1 MPEIKGNDN
10 PQQASPLG
18 ALDFKR
24 IIGAPLAACVSAQEE
39 AAQATLEYIREVVFR
54 SKDDDPASL
63 EPVTVTFYFESA
75 GVVNRLTIPLLCI
88 VPVPYLQIEHV
99 NLTFQTTVT
108 ESSMSN
114 DKLELKAK
122 YSSPGDS
129 GEESDVSKAEYQNRR
144 SIDVNLCVT
153 AADMPMGI
161 SKILEIFNNQ
171 LVEVR
176 QEESPQ
182 LPESAPQPQPEP
194 SPQPESQPAPQPL
207 PVPQEE
213 PEAEEEPARY
223 NVLLLT
229 RVSKSEKSF
238 IINMVNTHCRHGKR
252 LSASALNN
260 ILKGTTLTIPI
271 EETYTVAKAI
281 VDGLKKRNIA
291 ASVTE
296 V

>member
-1 MPEIKGNDN
+1 MPETKGNDN

-108 ESSMSN
+108 ESSMS
-114 DKLELKAK
+114 DDRLQLKAK

-129 GEESDVSKAEYQNRR
+129 GEESDVLKAEYQNRR
-144 SIDVNLCVT
+144 CIDVNLCVT

-176 QEESPQ
+176 QEEPPQ
-182 LPESAPQPQPEP
+182 FPNPAPQPEPEP
-194 SPQPESQPAPQPL
+194 SPQPESQPAPQPR

-229 RVSKSEKSF
+229 RASKSQKSV
-238 IINMVNTHCRHGKR
+238 IINVVNSHCRHGKR

-271 EETYTVAKAI
+271 EETYTVAKAV

>member
-1 MPEIKGNDN
+1 MPETKGNDT
-10 PQQASPLG
+10 PQQTSPLG

-24 IIGAPLAACVSAQEE
+24 IIGAPLSACVSAQEE
-39 AAQATLEYIREVVFR
+39 AAQATLEYINEVVFR
-54 SKDDDPASL
+54 RKDDDPDNL

-88 VPVPYLQIEHV
+88 VPVPYLQIEQV
-99 NLTFQTTVT
+99 NLTFQATVT
-108 ESSMSN
+108 ESSMS
-114 DKLELKAK
+114 DDRLQLKAK

-129 GEESDVSKAEYQNRR
+129 GEESDASKAEYQNRR
-144 SIDVNLCVT
+144 CIDVNLCVT

-176 QEESPQ
+176 QEEPSQ
-182 LPESAPQPQPEP
+182 LPKPAPQPEPEP
-194 SPQPESQPAPQPL
+194 SPQPESQPAPQPQ
-207 PVPQEE
+207 PAPQEE
-213 PEAEEEPARY
+213 PEAEEVPAKY

-229 RVSKSEKSF
+229 RVSKSQKSV
-238 IINMVNTHCRHGKR
+238 IINVVNTHCRRGKR
-252 LSASALNN
+252 LSASTLNN
-260 ILKGTTLTIPI
+260 ILKGSQLTIPI

-291 ASVTE
+291 ASVVE

>member
-1 MPEIKGNDN
+1 MPETKGNDT
-10 PQQASPLG
+10 PQQTSPLG

-24 IIGAPLAACVSAQEE
+24 IIGAPLSACVSAQEE
-39 AAQATLEYIREVVFR
+39 AAQATLEYINEVVFR
-54 SKDDDPASL
+54 RKDDDPDNL

-88 VPVPYLQIEHV
+88 VPVPYLQIEQV
-99 NLTFQTTVT
+99 NLTFQATVT
-108 ESSMSN
+108 ESSMS
-114 DKLELKAK
+114 DDLLQLKAK

-129 GEESDVSKAEYQNRR
+129 GEESDASKAEYQNRR
-144 SIDVNLCVT
+144 CIDVNLCVT

-161 SKILEIFNNQ
+161 SKMLEIFNNQ

-176 QEESPQ
+176 QEESSQ
-182 LPESAPQPQPEP
+182 LPKPAPQPEPEPSPQPGSQSAPQPQP
-194 SPQPESQPAPQPL
+194 A
-207 PVPQEE
+207 PQEE
-213 PEAEEEPARY
+213 PEAEEVPAKY

-229 RVSKSEKSF
+229 RVSKSQKSV
-238 IINMVNTHCRHGKR
+238 IINVVNTHCRRSKR

-260 ILKGTTLTIPI
+260 ILKGSQLTIPI

-291 ASVTE
+291 ASVVE

>member
-1 MPEIKGNDN
+1 MPETQGNDN
-10 PQQASPLG
+10 HQQASPLG

-99 NLTFQTTVT
+99 NLTFQATVT
-108 ESSMSN
+108 ESSMS
-114 DKLELKAK
+114 DDRVQLKAK

-144 SIDVNLCVT
+144 CIDVNLCVT

-176 QEESPQ
+176 QEEPPQ
-182 LPESAPQPQPEP
+182 FPKPAPQPEPEP
-194 SPQPESQPAPQPL
+194 SPQPESQPAPQSR

-229 RVSKSEKSF
+229 RASKSQKSV
-238 IINMVNTHCRHGKR
+238 IINVVNSHCRHGKR

-271 EETYTVAKAI
+271 EETYTVAKAV

>member
-1 MPEIKGNDN
+1 MPETKGNDT
-10 PQQASPLG
+10 PQQTSPLG

-24 IIGAPLAACVSAQEE
+24 IIGAPLSACVSAQEE
-39 AAQATLEYIREVVFR
+39 AAQATLEYINEVVFR
-54 SKDDDPASL
+54 RKDDDPDNL

-88 VPVPYLQIEHV
+88 VPVPYLQIEQV
-99 NLTFQTTVT
+99 NLTFQATVT
-108 ESSMSN
+108 ESSMS
-114 DKLELKAK
+114 DDRLQLKAK

-144 SIDVNLCVT
+144 CIDVNLCVT

-176 QEESPQ
+176 QEEPSQ
-182 LPESAPQPQPEP
+182 LPKPAPQPEP
-194 SPQPESQPAPQPL
+194 D
-207 PVPQEE
+207 PQEE
-213 PEAEEEPARY
+213 PEAEEVPAKY

-229 RVSKSEKSF
+229 RASKSQKSV
-238 IINMVNTHCRHGKR
+238 IINVVNTHCRRSKR

-260 ILKGTTLTIPI
+260 ILKGSQLTIPI

-291 ASVTE
+291 ASVVE

>member
-1 MPEIKGNDN
+1 MPETKGNDT
-10 PQQASPLG
+10 PQQTSPLG

-24 IIGAPLAACVSAQEE
+24 IIGAPLSACVSAQEE
-39 AAQATLEYIREVVFR
+39 AAQATLEYINEVVFR
-54 SKDDDPASL
+54 RKDDDPDNL

-75 GVVNRLTIPLLCI
+75 GMVNRLTIPLLCI
-88 VPVPYLQIEHV
+88 VPVPYLQIEQV
-99 NLTFQTTVT
+99 NLTFQATVT
-108 ESSMSN
+108 ESSMS
-114 DKLELKAK
+114 DDRLQLKAK

-129 GEESDVSKAEYQNRR
+129 GEESDASKAEYQNRR
-144 SIDVNLCVT
+144 CIDVNLCVT

-176 QEESPQ
+176 QEEPSQ
-182 LPESAPQPQPEP
+182 LPKPALQPEPEP
-194 SPQPESQPAPQPL
+194 SPQPESRPVPQPQPA
-207 PVPQEE
+207 PQEE
-213 PEAEEEPARY
+213 PEAEEVPAKY

-229 RVSKSEKSF
+229 RVSKSQKSV
-238 IINMVNTHCRHGKR
+238 IINVVNTHCRRGKR

-260 ILKGTTLTIPI
+260 ILKGSQLTIPI

-291 ASVTE
+291 ASVVE

>member
-1 MPEIKGNDN
+1 MPETKGNDT
-10 PQQASPLG
+10 PQQTSPLG

-24 IIGAPLAACVSAQEE
+24 IIGAPLSACVSAQEE
-39 AAQATLEYIREVVFR
+39 AAQATLEYINEVVFR
-54 SKDDDPASL
+54 RKDDDPDNL

-88 VPVPYLQIEHV
+88 VPVPYLQIEQV
-99 NLTFQTTVT
+99 NLTFQATVT
-108 ESSMSN
+108 ESSMS
-114 DKLELKAK
+114 DDRLQLKAK

-144 SIDVNLCVT
+144 CIDVNLCVT

-176 QEESPQ
+176 QEEPSL
-182 LPESAPQPQPEP
+182 LPKPAPQPEPEP
-194 SPQPESQPAPQPL
+194 SPQPESQPALQPQPA
-207 PVPQEE
+207 PQEE
-213 PEAEEEPARY
+213 PEAEEVPAKY

-229 RVSKSEKSF
+229 RVSKSQKSV
-238 IINMVNTHCRHGKR
+238 IINVVNTHCRRSKR

-260 ILKGTTLTIPI
+260 ILKGSQLTIPI

-291 ASVTE
+291 ASVVE

>member
-1 MPEIKGNDN
+1 M
-10 PQQASPLG
+10 
-18 ALDFKR
+18 
-24 IIGAPLAACVSAQEE
+24 
-39 AAQATLEYIREVVFR
+39 
-54 SKDDDPASL
+54 
-63 EPVTVTFYFESA
+63 TFYFESA

-88 VPVPYLQIEHV
+88 VPVPYLQIEQV
-99 NLTFQTTVT
+99 NLTFQATVT
-108 ESSMSN
+108 ESSMS
-114 DKLELKAK
+114 DDRLQLKAK

-144 SIDVNLCVT
+144 CIDVNLCVC

-176 QEESPQ
+176 QEEPSQ
-182 LPESAPQPQPEP
+182 LPKPAPQPEPEP
-194 SPQPESQPAPQPL
+194 SPQPESQPAPQPQ
-207 PVPQEE
+207 PAPQEE
-213 PEAEEEPARY
+213 PEAEEVPAKY

-229 RVSKSEKSF
+229 RVSKSQKSV
-238 IINMVNTHCRHGKR
+238 IINVVNTHCRRGKR

-260 ILKGTTLTIPI
+260 ILKGSQLTIPI

-291 ASVTE
+291 ASVVE

>member
-1 MPEIKGNDN
+1 MPETKGNDT
-10 PQQASPLG
+10 PQQTSPLG

-24 IIGAPLAACVSAQEE
+24 IIGAPLSACVSAQEE
-39 AAQATLEYIREVVFR
+39 AAQATLEYINEVVFR
-54 SKDDDPASL
+54 RKDDDPDNL

-88 VPVPYLQIEHV
+88 VPVPYLQIEQV
-99 NLTFQTTVT
+99 NLTFQATVT
-108 ESSMSN
+108 ESSMS
-114 DKLELKAK
+114 DDRLQLKAK

-129 GEESDVSKAEYQNRR
+129 GEESDASKAEYQNRR
-144 SIDVNLCVT
+144 CIDVNLCVT

-176 QEESPQ
+176 QEEPSQ
-182 LPESAPQPQPEP
+182 LPKLAPQPEPEP
-194 SPQPESQPAPQPL
+194 SPQPESQSAPQPQ
-207 PVPQEE
+207 PAPQEE
-213 PEAEEEPARY
+213 PEAEEVPAKY
-223 NVLLLT
+223 KVLLLT
-229 RVSKSEKSF
+229 RVSKSQKSV
-238 IINMVNTHCRHGKR
+238 IINVVNTHCRRSKR

-260 ILKGTTLTIPI
+260 ILKGSQLTIPI

-291 ASVTE
+291 ASVVE

>member
-1 MPEIKGNDN
+1 MPETKGNDT
-10 PQQASPLG
+10 PQQTSPLG

-24 IIGAPLAACVSAQEE
+24 IIGAPLSACVSAQEE
-39 AAQATLEYIREVVFR
+39 AAQATLEYINEVVFR
-54 SKDDDPASL
+54 RKDDDPDNL

-88 VPVPYLQIEHV
+88 VPVPYLQIEQV
-99 NLTFQTTVT
+99 NLTFQATVT
-108 ESSMSN
+108 ESSMS
-114 DKLELKAK
+114 DDLLQLKAK

-129 GEESDVSKAEYQNRR
+129 GEESDASKAEYQNRR
-144 SIDVNLCVT
+144 CIDVNLCVT

-176 QEESPQ
+176 QEESSQ
-182 LPESAPQPQPEP
+182 LPKPAPQPEPEP
-194 SPQPESQPAPQPL
+194 SPQPESQSAPQPQ
-207 PVPQEE
+207 PAPQEE
-213 PEAEEEPARY
+213 PEAEEVPAKY

-229 RVSKSEKSF
+229 RVSKSQKSV
-238 IINMVNTHCRHGKR
+238 IINVVNTHCRRSKR

-260 ILKGTTLTIPI
+260 ILKGSQLTIPI

-291 ASVTE
+291 ASVVE

>member
-1 MPEIKGNDN
+1 MPETKGNDT
-10 PQQASPLG
+10 PQQTSPLG

-24 IIGAPLAACVSAQEE
+24 IIGAPLSACVSAQEE
-39 AAQATLEYIREVVFR
+39 AAQATLEYINEVVFR
-54 SKDDDPASL
+54 RKDDDPDNL

-88 VPVPYLQIEHV
+88 VPVPYLQIEQV
-99 NLTFQTTVT
+99 NLTFQATVT
-108 ESSMSN
+108 ESSMS
-114 DKLELKAK
+114 DDRLQLKAK

-129 GEESDVSKAEYQNRR
+129 GEESDASKAEYQNRR
-144 SIDVNLCVT
+144 CIDVNLCVT

-176 QEESPQ
+176 QEEPSQ
-182 LPESAPQPQPEP
+182 LPKPAPQPEPGP
-194 SPQPESQPAPQPL
+194 SPQPESQPAPQPQ
-207 PVPQEE
+207 PAPQEK
-213 PEAEEEPARY
+213 PEAEEVPAKY

-229 RVSKSEKSF
+229 RVSKSQKSV
-238 IINMVNTHCRHGKR
+238 IINVVNTHCRRGKR

-260 ILKGTTLTIPI
+260 ILKGSQLTIPI

-291 ASVTE
+291 ASVVE

>member
-1 MPEIKGNDN
+1 MPETKGNDT
-10 PQQASPLG
+10 PQQTSPLG

-24 IIGAPLAACVSAQEE
+24 IIGAPPSAWVSAQEE
-39 AAQATLEYIREVVFR
+39 AAQATLEDINEVVFR
-54 SKDDDPASL
+54 RKDDDPDNL

-88 VPVPYLQIEHV
+88 VPVPYLQIEQV
-99 NLTFQTTVT
+99 NLTFQATVT
-108 ESSMSN
+108 ESSMS
-114 DKLELKAK
+114 DDRLQLKAK

-129 GEESDVSKAEYQNRR
+129 GEESDASKAEYQNRR
-144 SIDVNLCVT
+144 CIDVNLCVT

-161 SKILEIFNNQ
+161 SKMLEIFNNQ

-176 QEESPQ
+176 QEESSQ
-182 LPESAPQPQPEP
+182 LPKPAPQPEPEP
-194 SPQPESQPAPQPL
+194 SPQPKSQPAPQPQ
-207 PVPQEE
+207 PAPQEE
-213 PEAEEEPARY
+213 PEAEEVPAKY

-229 RVSKSEKSF
+229 RVSKSQKSV
-238 IINMVNTHCRHGKR
+238 IINVVNTHCRRSKR

-260 ILKGTTLTIPI
+260 ILKGSQLTIPI

-291 ASVTE
+291 ASVVE

>member
-1 MPEIKGNDN
+1 MPETKGNDT
-10 PQQASPLG
+10 PQQTSPLG

-24 IIGAPLAACVSAQEE
+24 IIGAPLSACVSAQEE
-39 AAQATLEYIREVVFR
+39 AAQATLEYINEVVFR
-54 SKDDDPASL
+54 RKDDDPDNL

-88 VPVPYLQIEHV
+88 VPVPYLQIEQV
-99 NLTFQTTVT
+99 NLTFQATVT
-108 ESSMSN
+108 ESSMS
-114 DKLELKAK
+114 DDRLQLKAK

-129 GEESDVSKAEYQNRR
+129 GEESDASKAEYQNRR
-144 SIDVNLCVT
+144 CIDVNLCVT

-176 QEESPQ
+176 QEEPLQ
-182 LPESAPQPQPEP
+182 LPKLAPQPEPEP
-194 SPQPESQPAPQPL
+194 SPQPESQSAPQPQ
-207 PVPQEE
+207 PAPQEE
-213 PEAEEEPARY
+213 PEAEEVPAKY

-229 RVSKSEKSF
+229 RVSKSQKSV
-238 IINMVNTHCRHGKR
+238 IINVVNTHCRRSKR

-260 ILKGTTLTIPI
+260 ILKGSQLTIPI

-291 ASVTE
+291 ASVVE

>member
-1 MPEIKGNDN
+1 MPETKGNDT
-10 PQQASPLG
+10 PQQTSPLG

-24 IIGAPLAACVSAQEE
+24 IIGAPLSACVSAQEE
-39 AAQATLEYIREVVFR
+39 AAQATLEYINEVVFR
-54 SKDDDPASL
+54 RKDDDPDNL

-88 VPVPYLQIEHV
+88 VPVPYLQIEQV
-99 NLTFQTTVT
+99 NLTFQATVT
-108 ESSMSN
+108 ESSMS
-114 DKLELKAK
+114 DDRLQLKAK

-129 GEESDVSKAEYQNRR
+129 GEESDASKAEYQNRR
-144 SIDVNLCVT
+144 CIDVNLCVT

-176 QEESPQ
+176 QEEPSQ
-182 LPESAPQPQPEP
+182 LPKPAPQPEPEP
-194 SPQPESQPAPQPL
+194 SPQPESQSAPQPQ
-207 PVPQEE
+207 PAPQEE
-213 PEAEEEPARY
+213 PEAEEVPAKY

-229 RVSKSEKSF
+229 RVSKSQKSV
-238 IINMVNTHCRHGKR
+238 IINVVNTHCRRGKR

-260 ILKGTTLTIPI
+260 ILKGSQLTIPI

-291 ASVTE
+291 ASVVE

>member
-1 MPEIKGNDN
+1 MPETKGNDT
-10 PQQASPLG
+10 PQQTSPLG

-24 IIGAPLAACVSAQEE
+24 IIGAPLSACVSAQEE
-39 AAQATLEYIREVVFR
+39 AAQATLEYINEVVFR
-54 SKDDDPASL
+54 RKDDDPDNL

-88 VPVPYLQIEHV
+88 VPVPYLQIEQV
-99 NLTFQTTVT
+99 NLTFQATVT
-108 ESSMSN
+108 ESSMS
-114 DKLELKAK
+114 DDRLQLKAK

-129 GEESDVSKAEYQNRR
+129 GEESDASKAEYQNRR
-144 SIDVNLCVT
+144 CIDVNLCVT

-176 QEESPQ
+176 QEEPSQ
-182 LPESAPQPQPEP
+182 LPKLAPQPEPEP
-194 SPQPESQPAPQPL
+194 SPQPESQSAPQPQ
-207 PVPQEE
+207 PAPQEE
-213 PEAEEEPARY
+213 PEAEEVPAKY

-229 RVSKSEKSF
+229 RVSKSQKSV
-238 IINMVNTHCRHGKR
+238 IINVVNTHCRRGKR

-260 ILKGTTLTIPI
+260 ILKGSQLTIPI

-291 ASVTE
+291 ASVAE